1 MSGEDLYPA
10 RIAQIYDLLY
20 PDFFNDTATF
30 CEFVRSRAKGTRVL
44 EFGVGTGRIA
54 MPLAENGF
62 EVTGIDVSSEMLAKL
77 KEKDVD
83 GRVKVVEQDFIT
95 ERVEGTFDA
104 VLLMINTLFVAKTL
118 DEQVAVF
125 ANAAANL
132 TDDGF
137 FLVETFN
144 PNHYHGLRQ
153 PDVQMRQLD
162 ASTTQLEQYVA
173 EPSRQLLI
181 AQNLVF
187 RDGEQFNYTH
197 VLRYLFPYEMDAVAR
212 NAGLTLAERW
222 ADWGST
228 PFGPDSPRCLSLYR
242 KDVPS

>member
-1 MSGEDLYPA
+1 
-10 RIAQIYDLLY
+10 
-20 PDFFNDTATF
+20 
-30 CEFVRSRAKGTRVL
+30 
-44 EFGVGTGRIA
+44 
-54 MPLAENGF
+54 
-62 EVTGIDVSSEMLAKL
+62 
-77 KEKDVD
+77 
-83 GRVKVVEQDFIT
+83 
-95 ERVEGTFDA
+95 
-104 VLLMINTLFVAKTL
+104 
-118 DEQVAVF
+118 
-125 ANAAANL
+125 
-132 TDDGF
+132 
-137 FLVETFN
+137 
-144 PNHYHGLRQ
+144 
-153 PDVQMRQLD
+153 MRQLD

>member
-30 CEFVRSRAKGTRVL
+30 CEFVRSRATGTRVL
-44 EFGVGTGRIA
+44 EFGVGTGRVA

-144 PNHYHGLRQ
+144 PNRYHGLRQ

-197 VLRYLFPYEMDAVAR
+197 ILRYLFPYEMDAVAR